1 MSGEPS
7 DEAELDRLDRLLS
20 LLGRVLDGP
29 ADGGSSS
36 AEWTWQKLDLLESS
50 MGPDALRALLRRQGM
65 GGRTCDE
72 ALAVLARRR
81 QAAS

>member
-1 MSGEPS
+1 MT
-7 DEAELDRLDRLLS
+7 DDDKELERLDRLLGM
-20 LLGRVLDGP
+20 LGRVLDGP
-29 ADGGSSS
+29 ADHGERS
-36 AEWTWQKLDLLESS
+36 AEWTWQKLDLLETS

-81 QAAS
+81 DAGS